1 MMVGTDAAGASG
13 HPPGGSLAAALTQAR
28 QLAESVR
35 QIEAEYGNT
44 LGVRRLRSDMHRLFE
59 CLDELGPP
67 LPGHHA
73 PAPITRVRVPGE
85 PYDESMWSDAESEG
99 LGGLGRFTR

>member
-1 MMVGTDAAGASG
+1 MTVGTDASG
-13 HPPGGSLAAALTQAR
+13 LSQGDPLSTAR
-28 QLAESVR
+28 TRARELAESVQ
-35 QIEAEYGNT
+35 QIEAAYGNT

-73 PAPITRVRVPGE
+73 PAPIARVRVPGE
-85 PYDESMWSDAESEG
+85 PYDESMWGDAESEG
-99 LGGLGRFTR
+99 LGGLGRFAR

>member
-1 MMVGTDAAGASG
+1 MTVGTDAAGSSG
-13 HPPGGSLAAALTQAR
+13 LPPGDPLITAR
-28 QLAESVR
+28 TRARHLAESVQ
-35 QIEAEYGNT
+35 QIEATYGNT

-67 LPGHHA
+67 QPGHHA

-85 PYDESMWSDAESEG
+85 PYDESMWGDAESEG

>member
-1 MMVGTDAAGASG
+1 MTVGTDSSG
-13 HPPGGSLAAALTQAR
+13 FSQGDPLAAARTRAR
-28 QLAESVR
+28 ELAESVQ
-35 QIEAEYGNT
+35 QIEAVYGNT

-85 PYDESMWSDAESEG
+85 PYDESMWGDAESEG
-99 LGGLGRFTR
+99 LGGLGRFSR